1 VTVKVLGTLT
11 IAIINY
17 LIKREMEKLVY
28 DCDNIIVLRNC
39 NRVLTF
45 VKSTYKKL
53 MIRMIDSA

>member
-45 VKSTYKKL
+45 AESAYKKL